1 MGMQLTPQ
9 EFKTAAAEVVNPG
22 LRQFAWGVFDNYLIR
37 KGGSPEKAYVYA
49 PRKLPKGR
57 RLYDLLIN
65 PYLRSPFTREQ
76 GLYVYSP
83 LVDTPKLF
91 LEFASL
97 PENPGFEEEPNTEHN
112 TTVVLDWIH
121 AYGVLGVTPPTSSD
135 PGADHMRQGGRED
148 TLSRFVAEA
157 HNANAALRLYEA
169 ATVHDGPDIDFIQRG
184 MPESHKDELT
194 QQTTM
199 AKDWALNRVAAVV
212 QAYVRE
218 GCYPILLRQ
227 EGSYQQALVFD
238 NLLSA
243 MWLQM
248 MWLLMATGEVRRCAR
263 PGCPKIITYDQP
275 PQPNID
281 FGLKKNARGKYK
293 TRKDKQFCSTSC
305 RVMNHKQ
312 KQRS

>member
-1 MGMQLTPQ
+1 M
-9 EFKTAAAEVVNPG
+9 
-22 LRQFAWGVFDNYLIR
+22 
-37 KGGSPEKAYVYA
+37 
-49 PRKLPKGR
+49 PK
-57 RLYDLLIN
+57 
-65 PYLRSPFTREQ
+65 
-76 GLYVYSP
+76 
-83 LVDTPKLF
+83 
-91 LEFASL
+91 
-97 PENPGFEEEPNTEHN
+97 
-112 TTVVLDWIH
+112 
-121 AYGVLGVTPPTSSD
+121 
-135 PGADHMRQGGRED
+135 
-148 TLSRFVAEA
+148 
-157 HNANAALRLYEA
+157 
-169 ATVHDGPDIDFIQRG
+169 
-184 MPESHKDELT
+184 SHKDEFT

-227 EGSYQQALVFD
+227 EGSYQQALIFD

-281 FGLKKNARGKYK
+281 SGLKKNARGKYK

-305 RVMNHKQ
+305 RVMNHKR